1 MQIKL
6 KYFLPIWWENSFRIS
21 QIFCFQISYDA
32 QKYLFSSDQQ
42 SSESLPDS
50 SGISTPP
57 PNQTLTCTQT
67 EHDIVEKEP
76 QSPLTFCKKHPSG
89 KHRVGLNKEWLK
101 QYSWLYF
108 NTEVDVDG
116 NSQDVMLCRLCRK
129 HQSHGSNGSQM
140 WSNVGYKLSSCLNQN
155 QPQS

>member
-1 MQIKL
+1 MTL
-6 KYFLPIWWENSFRIS
+6 KI
-21 QIFCFQISYDA
+21 IFSVVTSSLLKIYLIPVEFQH
-32 QKYLFSSDQQ
+32 
-42 SSESLPDS
+42 
-50 SGISTPP
+50 PP
-57 PNQTLTCTQT
+57 PNQKLTCTQT
-67 EHDIVEKEP
+67 EYDIVEKEP
-76 QSPLTFCKKHPSG
+76 QSPLTFHKKHPSG